1 MTKGAVR
8 IKILLTDVYCSET
21 MEKGVKMQQITGR
34 VDTRPDSKYYQ
45 IILNTKPRRV
55 ISTKIPVRGGKKTQ
69 AAQMLRDILYQYNY
83 EHRDITRQTDL
94 CEYLKK
100 WLEVIE
106 GTIQPTTYASYK
118 KAVYA
123 QIIPYFTKNKSSLQ
137 NLNGND
143 VTLFLKYLRR
153 NGNRRGGGLSMKSVK
168 IYRGV
173 LSKALNDAM
182 RQDMIPRNPVQN
194 SMLPTSTI
202 EEVTVHDTYAL
213 AELQTLLTSAKKN
226 DSSIY
231 LFLLLVAM
239 TGCRKG
245 EILGLTWDKVD
256 FANQTIAIVQNR
268 TGDTKDLIYSVK
280 RVKTKTSNRI
290 IYVSDEL
297 TELLK
302 KEKAVQEENQ
312 RLFGNQYQ
320 TGLDAVIRN
329 ADGSLPSPNH
339 INEKV
344 YKAMERAGVKKITV
358 HELRHT
364 YATICY
370 EELEMDI
377 KDISRM
383 LGHSELRTTQNIYIH
398 QSMNTSRKLSEAFF
412 SSLEI

>member
-1 MTKGAVR
+1 
-8 IKILLTDVYCSET
+8 
-21 MEKGVKMQQITGR
+21 
-34 VDTRPDSKYYQ
+34 
-45 IILNTKPRRV
+45 
-55 ISTKIPVRGGKKTQ
+55 
-69 AAQMLRDILYQYNY
+69 
-83 EHRDITRQTDL
+83 
-94 CEYLKK
+94 
-100 WLEVIE
+100 
-106 GTIQPTTYASYK
+106 
-118 KAVYA
+118 
-123 QIIPYFTKNKSSLQ
+123 
-137 NLNGND
+137 
-143 VTLFLKYLRR
+143 
-153 NGNRRGGGLSMKSVK
+153 
-168 IYRGV
+168 
-173 LSKALNDAM
+173 
-182 RQDMIPRNPVQN
+182 MIPRNPVQN

-202 EEVTVHDTYAL
+202 EEVTAYDTYTL
-213 AELQTLLTSAKKN
+213 AELQTLLSSAKKN

-231 LFLLLVAM
+231 LFLVLVAM

-312 RLFGNQYQ
+312 RLFGNQYKS
-320 TGLDAVIRN
+320 GLDAVIRN

>member
-1 MTKGAVR
+1 
-8 IKILLTDVYCSET
+8 
-21 MEKGVKMQQITGR
+21 MQQITGR

-55 ISTKIPVRGGKKTQ
+55 ISTKIPVKGGKKTE

-83 EHRDITRQTDL
+83 QHRDITRQTDL

-153 NGNRRGGGLSMKSVK
+153 NGNCRGGGLSMKSIK

-194 SMLPTSTI
+194 SMLPASTI
-202 EEVTVHDTYAL
+202 EEVTVHDTYTL
-213 AELQTLLTSAKKN
+213 AELQTLLSSAKKN
-226 DSSIY
+226 DGAIY
-231 LFLLLVAM
+231 LFLVLVAM

-245 EILGLTWDKVD
+245 EILGLTWDNVD
-256 FANQTIAIVQNR
+256 FENQTIAIVQNR

-312 RLFGNQYQ
+312 RLFGKQYQ
-320 TGLDAVIRN
+320 LGLDAVIRN

-344 YKAMERAGVKKITV
+344 YKAMKRAGVKKITV